1 VVNSLSSNT
10 LSLVI
15 TMVKIII
22 ADDHQMVI
30 DGLKAL
36 LANEPDIHITGEA
49 VNGETLL
56 QLLRTKEQPD
66 LVILDINMPG
76 IDGIEAAKEIQ
87 NRFPA
92 IRILVLSMYNKPVFI
107 KNLIEIGVAGY
118 ILKNTGRDELVSA
131 IHKIAAGQDYFGAE
145 VTKSMMSSL
154 KGKTDVQAPLTKREE
169 EIVKLIAK
177 AYTTAEIAEKL
188 FISTHTVDTHRKNLL
203 SKLNLKNT
211 AAIVTYAIQNGLTED
226 KF

>member
-1 VVNSLSSNT
+1 LLLIPIFLVLSVN
-10 LSLVI
+10 
-15 TMVKIII
+15 TMIKIII

-36 LANEPDIHITGEA
+36 LVSEPDICIIGEA
-49 VNGETLL
+49 VNGEALL
-56 QLLRTKEQPD
+56 ELLRIKEQPN

-76 IDGIEAAKEIQ
+76 LDGLEAAKEIHR
-87 NRFPA
+87 RFPA

-107 KNLIEIGVAGY
+107 KNLIEVGVAGY
-118 ILKNTGRDELVSA
+118 ILKNTGREELINA
-131 IHKIAAGQDYFGAE
+131 IHKIAAGQDYFGTE
-145 VTKSMMSSL
+145 VTKSIMSSL
-154 KGKTDVQAPLTKREE
+154 KGNAEIQAPLTKREE
-169 EIVKLIAK
+169 EVVKLIAK

-211 AAIVTYAIQNGLTED
+211 AAIVTYAIQNGLTEE

>member
-1 VVNSLSSNT
+1 MIN
-10 LSLVI
+10 
-15 TMVKIII
+15 III

-36 LANEPDIHITGEA
+36 LAHEPDIRIIGEA
-49 VNGETLL
+49 VNGEDLL
-56 QLLRTKEQPD
+56 DLLRSGTLPD
-66 LVILDINMPG
+66 IVVLDINMPG
-76 IDGIEAAKEIQ
+76 LDGIEAAKEIHR
-87 NRFPA
+87 RFPY

-107 KNLIEIGVAGY
+107 KNLIEVGVAGY
-118 ILKNTGRDELVSA
+118 ILKNTGRDELVAA
-131 IHKIAAGQDYFGAE
+131 IHKIAGGHDYFGTE
-145 VTKSMMSSL
+145 VTRSMMNSF
-154 KGKTDVQAPLTKREE
+154 KGKAEMQTQLTKREE

-177 AYTTAEIAEKL
+177 AFTTAEIAEKL

-211 AAIVTYAIQNGLTED
+211 AAIVNYAIQNGLTEE

>member
-1 VVNSLSSNT
+1 
-10 LSLVI
+10 
-15 TMVKIII
+15 MVKIII

>member
-1 VVNSLSSNT
+1 
-10 LSLVI
+10 
-15 TMVKIII
+15 MVKIII

-154 KGKTDVQAPLTKREE
+154 KGKTDVQAPL
-169 EIVKLIAK
+169 
-177 AYTTAEIAEKL
+177 
-188 FISTHTVDTHRKNLL
+188 
-203 SKLNLKNT
+203 
-211 AAIVTYAIQNGLTED
+211 
-226 KF
+226 